1 MAINYTIQADVIDI
15 RQDTP
20 KPDDVFLVDT
30 NVWYWLTYTR
40 ASLGDQPPKSYKIN
54 DYTSYIGKTLSAK
67 SQLHRCG
74 LSLAE
79 LAHLIEKTEL
89 EVFAKASGFDKN
101 KKKEFR
107 HNYPKERTNV
117 VSEIQAAWG
126 SVETM
131 SQTVDIQINKLTTDA
146 ALSRLSTQILD
157 GYDLFILESIMKAG
171 IMKVITDD
179 GDFATVPDILVF
191 TSNVNVIHDAK
202 VQGRLANR

>member
-1 MAINYTIQADVIDI
+1 MAVNYVIKADVIDI

-20 KPDDVFLVDT
+20 KPNDIFLVDT

-40 ASLGDQPPKSYKIN
+40 ASLGDQPPKSYKTN

-79 LAHLIEKTEL
+79 LAHLIERTEL
-89 EVFAKASGFDKN
+89 EIFSKASGFDKT

-107 HNYPKERTNV
+107 HNHPKERTIV

-126 SVETM
+126 LVEIMT
-131 SQTVDIQINKLTTDA
+131 QTIDIQINKLTTDD
-146 ALSRLSTQILD
+146 ALARLSTQILD

-171 IMKVITDD
+171 IVKIITDD
-179 GDFATVPDILVF
+179 GDFSTVPNILVF
-191 TSNVNVIHDAK
+191 TSNVNVIQAAK
-202 VQGRLANR
+202 VQGKLLKR

>member
-1 MAINYTIQADVIDI
+1 MAINYTIHADVIDI
-15 RQDTP
+15 RQDLP

-30 NVWYWLTYTR
+30 NAWYWLTYTR
-40 ASLGDQPPKSYKIN
+40 ASQGDQPPKSYKVN
-54 DYTSYIGKTLSAK
+54 DYTSYISKALSAK

-79 LAHLIEKTEL
+79 LAHLIERTEL
-89 EVFAKASGFDKN
+89 EIFSKASGFDKN

-107 HNYPKERTNV
+107 HNHPTERTHV
-117 VSEIQAAWG
+117 IAEIQAAWG
-126 SVETM
+126 LVEIM
-131 SQTVDIQINKLTTDA
+131 SQTVDIQINKHTTDT

-171 IMKVITDD
+171 IAKVITDD

-191 TSNVNVIHDAK
+191 TSNTNVLQAART
-202 VQGRLANR
+202 QGKLVKR

>member
-1 MAINYTIQADVIDI
+1 MAINYTIQADVVDI

-20 KPDDVFLVDT
+20 KPDDAFLVDT

-40 ASLGDQPPKSYKIN
+40 ASQGDKPPRSYQIKE
-54 DYTSYIGKTLSAK
+54 YPSYINKARLVK
-67 SQLHRCG
+67 NQIYRCG
-74 LSLAE
+74 LSFAE

-89 EVFAKASGFDKN
+89 EIFAKASGFDKN

-171 IMKVITDD
+171 IVKVITDD

-191 TSNVNVIHDAK
+191 TSNPSAIQAART
-202 VQGRLANR
+202 QGKLVKR

>member
-40 ASLGDQPPKSYKIN
+40 TPKSYQTK
-54 DYTSYIGKTLSAK
+54 DYPSYINKALSAK

-79 LAHLIEKTEL
+79 LAHLIERTEL
-89 EVFAKASGFDKN
+89 EIFSKASGFDKN

-107 HNYPKERTNV
+107 HNHPIERTHV

-126 SVETM
+126 LVENM

-157 GYDLFILESIMKAG
+157 GYDLFILESITKAG
-171 IMKVITDD
+171 IVKVITDD

-191 TSNVNVIHDAK
+191 TSNPSAIQAART
-202 VQGRLANR
+202 QGKLLKR